1 MTSGAVRGSCRRMR
15 VYSYNS
21 LQFRGLH
28 KKGVIMTTVKNGDA
42 VQVHYTGKFDDGTVF
57 DSSDGRD
64 PLKFTVG
71 AGQVIPGF
79 DRAVEGMEQGQSKTF
94 TIPCEQAYGESNP
107 NLILKVGKDSM
118 PQDAEVKEGMV
129 LQSKQEDGRMIQF
142 VVAEVGEAE
151 VTLDANHPMAG
162 KDLTFEI
169 ELVDLQAAA
178 E

>member
-1 MTSGAVRGSCRRMR
+1 
-15 VYSYNS
+15 
-21 LQFRGLH
+21 
-28 KKGVIMTTVKNGDA
+28 MTTVKNGDA
-42 VQVHYTGKFDDGTVF
+42 VQVHYTGKFDDGAVF
-57 DSSDGRD
+57 DSSEGRD

-79 DRAVEGMEQGQSKTF
+79 DKAVEGMEQGQSKIF
-94 TIPCEQAYGESNP
+94 TIPCDQAYGESNP
-107 NLILKVGKDSM
+107 SLILKVGKDSM

-178 E
+178 K